1 MSNGKSLS
9 SGGFKPPGSLSNIVV
24 VVLVVVVLILCAG
37 VFMLYNQE
45 KGANN
50 DATSAKKSL
59 ADLNTSYSELSG
71 KYSALVA
78 SNADLGER
86 FDLLEEEYRNTSA
99 NYAQLKNQSD
109 STTVRLGEFLESDPT
124 VAYTYRMT
132 SSAGDNNST
141 ILGLK
146 VNVYNVYKA
155 DINNVVVVVKVID
168 KTTGDLGELTKT
180 ITLIPSLSSRTVE
193 WELDNVSQVQSVWVG
208 IG

>member
-1 MSNGKSLS
+1 VPS
-9 SGGFKPPGSLSNIVV
+9 VRA
-24 VVLVVVVLILCAG
+24 AG
-37 VFMLYNQE
+37 
-45 KGANN
+45 
-50 DATSAKKSL
+50 ATAAKKSL
-59 ADLNTSYSELSG
+59 ADLNTSYGELSG

-155 DINNVVVVVKVID
+155 DINNVVIVVKVID